1 MRSIN
6 ILVDIENML
15 LEAATAIPEVFLNYD
30 INLIEL
36 QVDDVDRPTCWDLV
50 FVESEDSEIVIG
62 EITLLEDFEA
72 TFDIYADNECVIDE
86 S

>member
-6 ILVDIENML
+6 ILEDIEVVL
-15 LEAATAIPEVFLNYD
+15 FQYALSIPEVFLNYD
-30 INLIEL
+30 VAKIEL
-36 QVDDVDRPTCWDLV
+36 QVDDVDRPTCWDIV
-50 FVESEDSEIVIG
+50 FVESEDSEVVIG